1 MKSIKPVFHDFLSQ
15 GGLTMLVQN
24 WMSTNVITIDVEQS
38 MEDAIKLMKKNDI
51 KMLPVMKKEKLAGI
65 VTDRDLKRAQASDAT
80 SLDIHE
86 LLYLLSTIKIGH
98 VMSKNP
104 MTIPVD
110 FTIEEAADILLK
122 NKISGAPVVDSKG
135 TIVGTITKNDLFRA
149 LISLSGFGKKGIQ
162 FAFLLE
168 DRPGSIKEVADIIR
182 KFNARM
188 VSILSTYDNIPEGYR
203 KVIIRIYDIDR
214 RDLPLLKD
222 ELRQKARLLYM
233 VDHRDNIRE
242 IYQ

>member
-1 MKSIKPVFHDFLSQ
+1 
-15 GGLTMLVQN
+15 MLVQN
-24 WMSTNVITIDVEQS
+24 WMSKNVITVDVEES
-38 MEDAIKLMKKNDI
+38 MEDAIKLLKKHDI
-51 KMLPVMKKEKLAGI
+51 KMLPVMKKGKLVGI

-104 MTIPVD
+104 ITVPD
-110 FTIEEAADILLK
+110 NFTIEETAEILLK
-122 NKISGAPVVDSKG
+122 NKISGVPVVDSKG
-135 TIVGTITKNDLFRA
+135 TVVGVITKNDLFRA

-168 DRPGSIKEVADIIR
+168 DRPGSIKEIADIIR

-203 KVIIRIYDIDR
+203 KVIIRIHDIDR
-214 RDLPLLKD
+214 PKLSELKE
-222 ELRQKARLLYM
+222 ELKQKAQLLYM

-242 IYQ
+242 IYQSVKNADIS

>member
-1 MKSIKPVFHDFLSQ
+1 
-15 GGLTMLVQN
+15 MLVQN
-24 WMSTNVITIDVEQS
+24 WMTKNVITIDVDKS
-38 MEDAIKLMKKNDI
+38 MEDAIKLLKKHGI
-51 KMLPVMKKEKLAGI
+51 RMLPVMKKGKLAGI

-86 LLYLLSTIKIGH
+86 LIYLLSTIKIGH
-98 VMSKNP
+98 VMSKFP
-104 MTIPVD
+104 ITVPAD
-110 FTIEEAADILLK
+110 FTIEETAEILLK

-135 TIVGTITKNDLFRA
+135 NIVGAITQSDLFRA

-168 DRPGSIKEVADIIR
+168 DRPGSIKDVAYIIR

-203 KVIIRIYDIDR
+203 KVIIRIHDIDR
-214 RDLPLLKD
+214 HNLSELKE
-222 ELRQKARLLYM
+222 ELKQKARVLYM

>member
-1 MKSIKPVFHDFLSQ
+1 
-15 GGLTMLVQN
+15 MLVQD
-24 WMSTNVITIDVEQS
+24 WMSKNVITIEVDQS
-38 MEDAIKLMKKNDI
+38 MEDAIKLLKKHDI
-51 KMLPVMKKEKLAGI
+51 KMLPVMKKGNLTGI
-65 VTDRDLKRAQASDAT
+65 ITDRDLKRAQASDAT

-104 MTIPVD
+104 ITVPLD
-110 FTIEEAADILLK
+110 FTIEETADILLK
-122 NKISGAPVVDSKG
+122 NKISGVPVVDSKG
-135 TIVGTITKNDLFRA
+135 NIVGAITKNDLFRA

-168 DRPGSIKEVADIIR
+168 DRPGSIKEIADIIR

-188 VSILSTYDNIPEGYR
+188 ASILSTYDNSHQGYR

-214 RDLPLLKD
+214 QNMPKLKD
-222 ELRQKARLLYM
+222 ELKHKAKLLYM
-233 VDHRDNIRE
+233 VDHRDNVRE
-242 IYQ
+242 IY